1 MIIATESVGRD
12 ENRNPI
18 TRIVKHLQP
27 GSLVNIP
34 AHLVDYVVTENGIAG
49 PLEGMSVTE
58 RAEALIKIAHPKFQ
72 EELAKAAKE
81 RGIFQ

>member
-1 MIIATESVGRD
+1 MIIATESIGRD

-18 TRIVKHLQP
+18 SRVVKFLKP

-34 AHLVDYVVTENGIAG
+34 CHLVDYVVTENGIAG
-49 PLEGMSVTE
+49 PLEGMSIAE
-58 RAEALIKIAHPKFQ
+58 RAEELIKVAHPKFQ
-72 EELAKAAKE
+72 DEFVKAAKD